1 MGTEPCTPVARF
13 VTVWLPQV
21 GVCLLLQGGL
31 IGTGLLLNHWIAPIP
46 PPCCDQP
53 QVL

>member
-1 MGTEPCTPVARF
+1 
-13 VTVWLPQV
+13 VTRIVKVWLPQL

-31 IGTGLLLNHWIAPIP
+31 IGGGLLLNRWIAPSVT
-46 PPCCDQP
+46 PCCVQP